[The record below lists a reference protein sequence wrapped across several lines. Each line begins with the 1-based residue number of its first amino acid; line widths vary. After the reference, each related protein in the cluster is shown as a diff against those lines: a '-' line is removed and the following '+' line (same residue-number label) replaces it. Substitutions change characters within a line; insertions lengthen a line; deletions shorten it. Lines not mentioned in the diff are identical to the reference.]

1 MQPPTQSP
9 NLHALILCG
18 GTSRRMGRDKATLDF
33 AGEPMLT
40 RVVRRLSAMIP
51 LENIVCV
58 AAKGQAL
65 PPLPSQVRV
74 VFDRQE
80 DCGPL
85 EGLATGL
92 SALADADA
100 VFVTTCDAP
109 MIVPELPYFLA
120 SHLADHDAVV
130 PRIDGQLYPLT
141 AVYRPQVAKF
151 ADQRLARGEG
161 RVIDWVAELDVC
173 YLSREELAGVD
184 PELVSMRNCNTPEEL
199 EALLEVD
206 AKTRKHVGR

>member
-1 MQPPTQSP
+1 MPADRESP

-33 AGEPMLT
+33 AGEPMLA
-40 RVVRRLSAMIP
+40 RVVRRLSATIP

-58 AAKGQAL
+58 AAQGQAL
-65 PPLPSQVRV
+65 PPLPAQVRV

-109 MIVPELPYFLA
+109 LIVPELPAFLA
-120 SHLADHDAVV
+120 RQLKNHDAVV

-141 AVYRPQVAKF
+141 AVYRPRVAKI
-151 ADQRLARGEG
+151 ADERLERGER
-161 RVIDWVAELDVC
+161 RVIDWVAELGVH
-173 YLSREELAGVD
+173 YLSREELGSVD
-184 PELVSMRNCNTPEEL
+184 PDLVSMRNCNTPEEL